1 MVRKEG
7 RLDDDVGRYEGTAL
21 KDSGTGMG
29 AFIWGGGCTY
39 SQAGTA
45 TVSLHGE
52 RKWALEKG
60 GGRVQAPKLISC
72 RSQTQ
77 PQGRNNVC
85 VCVFVCD
92 SVCEEETESK
102 RVQSEFRGAHNG
114 RRREERQKKRG
125 ADLHQRDWI
134 CMRKSMMLF
143 CC

>member
-1 MVRKEG
+1 MERKEE
-7 RLDDDVGRYEGTAL
+7 RLDDDGGRCEGTAL
-21 KDSGTGMG
+21 GDSGTGM
-29 AFIWGGGCTY
+29 AALSWGGWVVGGGRTY

-52 RKWALEKG
+52 RKWALKKG
-60 GGRVQAPKLISC
+60 GGRVQSPKLISC

-77 PQGRNNVC
+77 PQGRDNVC
-85 VCVFVCD
+85 VCL
-92 SVCEEETESK
+92 SVSEEERESK
-102 RVQSEFRGAHNG
+102 RVQCEGHTMAEGER
-114 RRREERQKKRG
+114 ERQKKRG